1 MNKTLLKSV
10 REYKKQSILAPLLA
24 ETTIRERIKEIRKK
38 FKGYQEEP
46 IKTIWGVG
54 YQWEKNQ

>member
-1 MNKTLLKSV
+1 MGD
-10 REYKKQSILAPLLA
+10 A

-38 FKGYQEEP
+38 FKIYEEEP
-46 IKTIWGVG
+46 IKTVWGVG